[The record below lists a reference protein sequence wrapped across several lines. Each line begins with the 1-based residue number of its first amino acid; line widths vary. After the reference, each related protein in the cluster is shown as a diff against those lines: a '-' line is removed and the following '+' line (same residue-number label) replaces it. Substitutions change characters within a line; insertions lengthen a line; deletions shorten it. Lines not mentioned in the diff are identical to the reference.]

1 MTEEMDAMEIIGRSF
16 RVPDEGIVF
25 KANNKNIKFE
35 PVKTNDRIFNY
46 TQNGSFYILATP
58 FGTFILPMILGVEHT
73 LEECGF
79 KKVTNEILPIE
90 LDSNYVPFGTRN
102 QAKWY
107 HMLAVIGKYNASIAH
122 ELLANA
128 GKDKFKILDFFDSA
142 TIIPFSGIYDSEAS
156 TSFYPMASMKFPY
169 IDFWKLGKFNSES
182 FDDSDDS
189 GITIIYAGN
198 GNTYLINTKKLSMP
212 LSELIACLKASGY
225 SHEKSLYIPKP

>member
-1 MTEEMDAMEIIGRSF
+1 
-16 RVPDEGIVF
+16 
-25 KANNKNIKFE
+25 
-35 PVKTNDRIFNY
+35 
-46 TQNGSFYILATP
+46 
-58 FGTFILPMILGVEHT
+58 
-73 LEECGF
+73 
-79 KKVTNEILPIE
+79 
-90 LDSNYVPFGTRN
+90 
-102 QAKWY
+102 
-107 HMLAVIGKYNASIAH
+107 MLAVIGKYNASIAH

-189 GITIIYAGN
+189 GIIIIYAGN

-225 SHEKSLYIPKP
+225 SHEKSLYLSLIHI